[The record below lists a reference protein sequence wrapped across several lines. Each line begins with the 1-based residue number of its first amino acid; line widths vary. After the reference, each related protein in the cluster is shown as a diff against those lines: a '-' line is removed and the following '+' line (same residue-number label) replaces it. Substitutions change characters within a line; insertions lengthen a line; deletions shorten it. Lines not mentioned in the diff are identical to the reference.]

1 MDPSGSAPSGKSS
14 ISRRDLFRLTLGGGS
29 GLALSGLLD
38 VRAIRAATADM
49 KLSNVSEFTTSCN
62 FCSCGCGMIAAV
74 RDGKLLKMEGDYDH
88 IVNRGSLC
96 VKGISMHATHA
107 SPQRLTKPRYR
118 AAGGD
123 QWQEIS
129 WDDAIA
135 RVAQKIRKTRDEN
148 WIATEKVIA
157 PDLSIDR
164 ASSPRLETVPHFI
177 VHDAPRDVPVNRT
190 DAIGFMGGAA
200 SASINLVIA
209 FFGLYYML
217 HGSAEAW
224 LRFRDYIPFSPKT
237 ADALREHFYS
247 VTRATLLGTA
257 LVAAAQGT
265 IIGLGFRIVGL
276 PDALFWGTMTAFVS
290 ILPVLGSGLVWIPAV
305 IVLIVQGRYG
315 AAVVLGVISW
325 LVASNIDNLIRPLV
339 YRRVSNIHPMIT
351 LVGAFAGI
359 KYFGLPGLLL
369 GPLAIAYFFE
379 LLRFYKLEYGTPPD
393 APSGEGAGPGAPVAE
408 ASVA

>member
-1 MDPSGSAPSGKSS
+1 MALLQTP
-14 ISRRDLFRLTLGGGS
+14 RDRAALII
-29 GLALSGLLD
+29 LALGVAILLALTPFISGLL
-38 VRAIRAATADM
+38 
-49 KLSNVSEFTTSCN
+49 
-62 FCSCGCGMIAAV
+62 GAAV
-74 RDGKLLKMEGDYDH
+74 LYVICIGTYRKLERATN
-88 IVNRGSLC
+88 V
-96 VKGISMHATHA
+96 GIA
-107 SPQRLTKPRYR
+107 SALTLL
-118 AAGGD
+118 AAVLL
-123 QWQEIS
+123 
-129 WDDAIA
+129 IA
-135 RVAQKIRKTRDEN
+135 LPLAWV
-148 WIATEKVIA
+148 VG
-157 PDLSIDR
+157 LVIDR
-164 ASSPRLETVPHFI
+164 APEVIRGVQNSALIDRLAQLRIGPY
-177 VHDAPRDVPVNRT
+177 DVGAELARASGT
-190 DAIGFMGGAA
+190 ALQWLSGQAIGFMGGAA
-200 SASINLVIA
+200 SATINLVIA

-217 HGSAEAW
+217 HGSEQAW

-257 LVAAAQGT
+257 IVAAAQGT
-265 IIGLGFRIVGL
+265 IIGLGFRLVGL

-379 LLRFYKLEYGTPPD
+379 LLRFYNVEYGKP
-393 APSGEGAGPGAPVAE
+393 PSGPADGPSPAEAPAAE